1 MTDKQYNLCVDNFSD
16 NILRFLVKNLKD
28 RQEAEDILQDVFL
41 KLWEKHKEVD
51 NDKVKAYLFKAAYN
65 TMINTINHNK
75 LIDNI
80 EIKDTVTINAQNAHS
95 DIKDILS
102 DALNLLSSLQKASL
116 LLRDYEGYSYN
127 EIGQILNITEE
138 NVKINIF
145 RARQKMKKYIGSIDN
160 II

>member
-95 DIKDILS
+95 DIRDILS